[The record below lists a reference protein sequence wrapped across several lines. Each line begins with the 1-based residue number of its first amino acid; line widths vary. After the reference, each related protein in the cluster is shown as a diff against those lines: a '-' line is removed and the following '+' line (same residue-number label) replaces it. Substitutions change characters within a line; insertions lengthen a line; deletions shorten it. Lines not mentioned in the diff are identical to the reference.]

1 MSDLIFEQTGGIG
14 LLHLSGEWGSEG
26 VEKLRQGFM
35 VSFRSADHVVVD
47 LRDVTGLDAG
57 CFRLFCSAY
66 RVFTSSSKRLLLV
79 GLSPRVFSANDA
91 ADRPQQ
97 GSHCDALCLNG
108 CLWGWSR
115 QDSGEDSHGR
125 HHADGPHPDILHTP
139 WVNTSWRGQQ

>member
-66 RVFTSSSKRLLLV
+66 RVFTSSSKRLLLI
-79 GLSPRVFSANDA
+79 GLSPQIFGAHDA
-91 ADRPQQ
+91 ADRPEQ

-108 CLWGWSR
+108 CLWGWSPKEIAE
-115 QDSGEDSHGR
+115 DPGER
-125 HHADGPHPDILHTP
+125 HYDAGPRTNILHTP
-139 WVNTSWRGQQ
+139 WVNTSWRPQQ